1 MSANLSKT
9 EYIAQGNLDRIELL
23 ISKGSIG
30 EAGDELRRL
39 REKCKIVR
47 GSIDDATIQYLS
59 SKVAHESADYTTALD
74 LALRSFEI
82 LRDSTENRRLGKVLL
97 HLANIHSSLGDMDST
112 ESFARDALA
121 TFRRIRDRAGIFDCY
136 NKLAWVL
143 YVRGDYVKS
152 AKYLKEAIE
161 SFKKHAGENQK
172 AAISLTRYKSNLAR
186 IYIRSGD
193 WDEAADLLKSCIDR
207 NRLYN
212 MKDSIILNLLSLG
225 YLSTLR
231 RSQRQAWYCLEE
243 ARQALEQENKYHRS
257 AIIYKEY
264 LGLYYMEFGEYEK
277 ALKTFDAG
285 IKAASE
291 IAPDSAL
298 ISQLLRY
305 RAELLLHLG
314 EFDQAAENAARS
326 LEIASAVGEK
336 LEIANSHR
344 ILGVARHRRGEG
356 DKGAESFRKAEE
368 IYSQL
373 SNKFDK
379 ALALVDFAREN
390 FIQNSEYEYR
400 QAQAHLVTARF
411 TFEELEDRYHEA
423 ESWAVEADL
432 HARFGKHDLALK
444 SIEEAEE
451 LFGALGETNRT
462 NAVRSMR
469 MHLENKLVERALSPE
484 NEFLLFKNY
493 LNESEYRNVRGGSL
507 AENLEVL
514 VKRTDSDHAFL
525 CLFNGT
531 DGDANVLAAV
541 KYDDDRIREACRNIS
556 VKDIQSLDGK
566 PMMVTSSEA
575 AKNNGLGGFLSKF
588 PDATSIILM
597 PLQISDKKLGVLML
611 QKDVAGLGGRFF
623 GQRDIDF
630 AVAFSDV
637 IAFKAIEAE
646 QTELAED
653 NLRLRRQLEESCVFP
668 NVITRNEDMLHM
680 LDRVM
685 QVKDSPISILIEGET
700 GSGKDLIAKTI
711 HYNSVR
717 AKKRF
722 ISVNCAALPETL
734 LESELFGYKRGAF
747 TGADRDK
754 AGLFEEADGGTFFL
768 DEIGEMPLSIQAKLL
783 RVLEDQEVVRLGET
797 KGRRVDVRVLSAT
810 NRDLKEAMESKAF
823 RQDLYYR
830 LSALT
835 LRIPPLRERK
845 DDVPLLIEHFLERE
859 KRKVSL
865 STEVFSG
872 LVEYD
877 WPGNVRELE
886 NEIKKLALL
895 CDESGVVDGGLLS
908 SKFFKDN
915 GNSGSPDISALDL
928 SNQEFS
934 LYGFLE
940 EYERKF
946 ILKALQENRWIK
958 KHAASSLQIPES
970 TLRLKMKQY
979 GISKPKAQ

>member
-23 ISKGSIG
+23 ISKGNIG

-39 REKCKIVR
+39 KEKCKVTK
-47 GSIDDATIQYLS
+47 GSIDEATIQYLS
-59 SKVAHESADYTTALD
+59 SKVAHENADYKTALD
-74 LALRSFEI
+74 LAKKSFEI
-82 LRDSTENRRLGKVLL
+82 FRDSAENRSIGKILL
-97 HLANIHSSLGDMDST
+97 HLSRVYSSLGDMDAT
-112 ESFARDALA
+112 ESYARDALA

-143 YVRGDYVKS
+143 YVRGDYAKS

-161 SFKKHAGENQK
+161 SFRKSAGDNQK

-186 IYIRSGD
+186 IYIRSGE
-193 WDEAADLLKSCIDR
+193 WDEAADLLKACIDR

-243 ARQALEQENKYHRS
+243 ARQALEQESIYHRS

-264 LGLYYMEFGEYEK
+264 LGQYYLEFGEYKK
-277 ALKTFDAG
+277 AGKAIDEG
-285 IKAASE
+285 IHAATE

-305 RAELLLHLG
+305 RAELALHTG
-314 EFDQAAENAARS
+314 DFDAAVEDAERA
-326 LEIASAVGEK
+326 LEIATTVGEK
-336 LEIANSHR
+336 LEIASAHR
-344 ILGVARHRRGEG
+344 ILGVACHRRGESER
-356 DKGAESFRKAEE
+356 GAESFRKSEE
-368 IYSQL
+368 LFSQL

-411 TFEELEDRYHEA
+411 SFEELEDRYHEA
-423 ESWAVEADL
+423 ESWAVEAEL
-432 HARFGKHDLALK
+432 HARFRKYDLALK
-444 SIEEAEE
+444 AIEEAEE
-451 LFGALGETNRT
+451 LFGALGESKRT
-462 NAVRSMR
+462 GEVRLMR
-469 MHLENKLVERALSPE
+469 EHLENKLVDRALSPE

-493 LNESEYRNVRGGSL
+493 LNEKEYRNVRGGSL
-507 AENLEVL
+507 TENLEVL
-514 VKRTDSDHAFL
+514 AKRTDSDHAFL

-531 DGDANVLAAV
+531 SDFANVLATV
-541 KYDDDRIREACRNIS
+541 KYDDDRIHEACRSIN
-556 VKDIQSLDGK
+556 VKDIQSLDGR
-566 PMMVTSSEA
+566 PLMVTSSDVF
-575 AKNNGLGGFLSKF
+575 NHNGLGGFLSKF
-588 PDATSIILM
+588 GDATSIILL
-597 PLQISDKKLGVLML
+597 PLQITDQKLGVLML
-611 QKDVAGLGGRFF
+611 QRDAAGLGGRFF

-646 QTELAED
+646 QNELAED

-668 NVITRNEDMLHM
+668 NVITRNEDMLRM

-711 HYNSVR
+711 HYNSIR

-797 KGRRVDVRVLSAT
+797 TGRRVDVRVLSAT
-810 NRDLKEAMESKAF
+810 NRDLKEAMESKTF

-835 LRIPPLRERK
+835 LRIPPLRERR
-845 DDVPLLIEHFLERE
+845 DDVPLLIDHFIERE
-859 KRKVSL
+859 KRSVSL
-865 STEVFSG
+865 STEVFSR

-886 NEIKKLALL
+886 NEIKKLTLL
-895 CDESGVVDGGLLS
+895 CDETAVVDISLLS
-908 SKFFKDN
+908 GKFMKEN
-915 GNSGSPDISALDL
+915 GNSSTPDITNLDL

-940 EYERKF
+940 DYERKF
-946 ILKALQENRWIK
+946 ILKALQENGWIK
-958 KHAASSLQIPES
+958 KHAATSLQIPES

-979 GISKPKAQ
+979 GIKKPKA